1 MWGKR
6 EEKAPPATISC
17 NREKAKCQPGL
28 EGCQAPKTGDTGVP
42 KRDFIII
49 GHKLRL
55 IIGACCP
62 LIPRKETMTD
72 DHFCSLLVASLPI
85 LRRHALHFAATSDE
99 ADDLLQDTIL
109 RLLEKR
115 NLYQDRNF
123 IGWGYKHLLH
133 LYLNSVRD
141 YKYRPRP
148 GISTLPEGG
157 YEPHIG
163 TAFDIET
170 AIGKLPERQR
180 DTIRLLAQGYGYE
193 EIAERQSIALGTVK
207 SRIARARQTLATLLG
222 THSAQPKRA
231 AARR

>member
-1 MWGKR
+1 
-6 EEKAPPATISC
+6 
-17 NREKAKCQPGL
+17 
-28 EGCQAPKTGDTGVP
+28 
-42 KRDFIII
+42 
-49 GHKLRL
+49 
-55 IIGACCP
+55 
-62 LIPRKETMTD
+62 MTD

-148 GISTLPEGG
+148 GTSTLPERG

-231 AARR
+231 AARQ

>member
-1 MWGKR
+1 MGKR
-6 EEKAPPATISC
+6 EEKASPATISC

-49 GHKLRL
+49 GHKLRP

-109 RLLEKR
+109 RLLEKGISIKTATSSAGVTSTCCTSTSTR
-115 NLYQDRNF
+115 YATTNTVLAR
-123 IGWGYKHLLH
+123 
-133 LYLNSVRD
+133 V
-141 YKYRPRP
+141 PRP
-148 GISTLPEGG
+148 CPKG
-157 YEPHIG
+157 
-163 TAFDIET
+163 DM
-170 AIGKLPERQR
+170 
-180 DTIRLLAQGYGYE
+180 
-193 EIAERQSIALGTVK
+193 
-207 SRIARARQTLATLLG
+207 SRT
-222 THSAQPKRA
+222 
-231 AARR
+231 